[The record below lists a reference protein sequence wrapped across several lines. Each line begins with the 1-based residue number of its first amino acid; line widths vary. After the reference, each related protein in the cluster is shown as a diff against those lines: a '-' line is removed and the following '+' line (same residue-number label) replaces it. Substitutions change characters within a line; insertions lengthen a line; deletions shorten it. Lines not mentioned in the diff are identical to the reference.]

1 MQEQAPRKADY
12 DTVMEKSAE
21 VLQAVSI
28 DGWSDRA
35 TPFAHDADSL
45 LTESDKES
53 YEEAGLLEDGEYT
66 EMGESL
72 QSELRGYI
80 NELKS
85 QYPVVMENGASDVS
99 GVRNTATGY
108 RQSFEPEDDSPFFY
122 TEKAGENIGLLTS
135 KRGDTRRYNLFTTI
149 AGSEQIS
156 QSRLN
161 DIIDMSRGPVSR
173 ILGELEEEEMI
184 DRHSPEGRNGKVVE
198 LTEQGEKLEDFVSD
212 VEELVSERIK

>member
-12 DTVMEKSAE
+12 DRLMEKSAE
-21 VLQAVSI
+21 VLQAISI

-45 LTESDKES
+45 LTESDEES

-80 NELKS
+80 NELRS
-85 QYPVVMENGASDVS
+85 EHPAVMESGASDVS
-99 GVRNTATGY
+99 GVQNTATGY

-135 KRGDTRRYNLFTTI
+135 KRDDTRRYDLFTTI
-149 AGSEQIS
+149 ADSERIPQSELNQIV
-156 QSRLN
+156 
-161 DIIDMSRGPVSR
+161 DMSRGPISR
-173 ILGELEEEEMI
+173 ILGEFEEEGMI
-184 DRHSPEGRNGKVVE
+184 ERYSPEGNNGKVVE